1 MNPKLERRIIM
12 HDIDRT
18 LMEIDPEAEY
28 EPEFESDYEY
38 GEFEAPDTE
47 AVFDEAEEMEM
58 AAELLGVSDEAELDQ
73 FWGTADTRYFPTPA

>member
-1 MNPKLERRIIM
+1 M

-18 LMEIDPEAEY
+18 LMETDPEAGYEPEAEY

-47 AVFDEAEEMEM
+47 AVFDEAEEMEF
-58 AAELLGVSDEAELDQ
+58 AAELLGISDIGQ
-73 FWGTADTRYFPTPA
+73 QHSSQTKRRRFT